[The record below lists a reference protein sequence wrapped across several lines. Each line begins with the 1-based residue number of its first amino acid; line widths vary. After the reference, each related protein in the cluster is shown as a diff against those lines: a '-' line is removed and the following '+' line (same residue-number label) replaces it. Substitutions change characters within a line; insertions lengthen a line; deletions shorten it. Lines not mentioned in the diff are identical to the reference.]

1 MPVRFMG
8 LDGQKI
14 KGFRDEVKGC
24 FSDGKMASIK
34 DWINRRTHCMFM
46 MTAERARRKG
56 GIMKTK
62 KQAGFE
68 LIAVIP
74 KTKTDCTIHREL
86 GSYETLE
93 AATGA
98 AKEKVFL
105 PEIARIDIWQ
115 GNTMVGRVYSKQRRT
130 V

>member
-1 MPVRFMG
+1 
-8 LDGQKI
+8 
-14 KGFRDEVKGC
+14 
-24 FSDGKMASIK
+24 
-34 DWINRRTHCMFM
+34 
-46 MTAERARRKG
+46 
-56 GIMKTK
+56 MKTK

-74 KTKTDCTIHREL
+74 KTKADCTIHREF

-98 AKEKVFL
+98 AKEKAFL
-105 PEIARIDIWQ
+105 PEISRIEIWH
-115 GNTMVGRVYSKQRRT
+115 NYTLVGRIYSKKRGT